1 VKVLFV
7 DDEPWL
13 LDGIA
18 NALYKSASRW
28 TTRFART
35 AERALQIL
43 DREPIDVLVTDL
55 CMPGIDGVELLERT
69 RLAHPLVARV
79 AVTDPTQPVDGDRL
93 RPLVHRFATKPLSPQ
108 ELIVAVAD
116 AQAVAEAA
124 DVARLYGTLQAL
136 GTIPTEARS
145 HARVRRLL
153 TLGASDAEIAG
164 VFRESVEGGEVLIQA
179 AALANPRAPKAYS
192 PEGAVRSLG
201 RKLISAVALAVDC
214 GRALDHTPGFSP
226 EGAGAVRVLAR
237 RRSLTWPEL
246 LTAAVDA
253 TGHVMVDRT
262 PAGRALPRS
271 TSPCPLEA
279 AADERRHV
287 GFDHGAAV
295 AELLRHWEV
304 DNVTV
309 RMVQHHHRPWSLDPH
324 DPAWALAVR
333 FSVATCSSHGGG
345 HGDAP
350 GWYGALVERGG
361 SAAAGP
367 LVRSRPVAAG
377 SATPAGA
384 GA

>member
-18 NALYKSASRW
+18 NALYKSTSRW
-28 TTRFART
+28 TMRFART

-43 DREPIDVLVTDL
+43 DRESIDVLVTDL

-108 ELIVAVAD
+108 ELILAVTD

-124 DVARLYGTLQAL
+124 DVARLYGTLRAL
-136 GTIPTEARS
+136 GTIPTEART
-145 HARVRRLL
+145 HGRVRRLL
-153 TLGASDAEIAG
+153 TLAASDAEIAE
-164 VFRESVEGGEVLIQA
+164 VFDGSTGESEVLIQA
-179 AALANPRAPKAYS
+179 AALANPRAPKPYS
-192 PEGAVRSLG
+192 PQGAVRSLG

-214 GRALDHTPGFSP
+214 SRALDHTPTFSP
-226 EGAGAVRVLAR
+226 EGARAVRMLAR

-253 TGHVMVDRT
+253 TGHVMVERT
-262 PAGRALPRS
+262 PAGRSLPAVPS
-271 TSPCPLEA
+271 DCPLEA
-279 AADERRHV
+279 AADERRHL

-295 AELLRHWEV
+295 AELLRHWDV
-304 DNVTV
+304 DAVTV
-309 RMVQHHHRPWSLDPH
+309 RMVQHHHRPWTLDPH

-333 FSVATCSSHGGG
+333 FSVATCSSHDGG
-345 HGDAP
+345 HGEAP
-350 GWYGALVERGG
+350 GWYGALVDRGATEG
-361 SAAAGP
+361 VRPLAA
-367 LVRSRPVAAG
+367 SRPVAAG
-377 SATPAGA
+377 
-384 GA
+384 